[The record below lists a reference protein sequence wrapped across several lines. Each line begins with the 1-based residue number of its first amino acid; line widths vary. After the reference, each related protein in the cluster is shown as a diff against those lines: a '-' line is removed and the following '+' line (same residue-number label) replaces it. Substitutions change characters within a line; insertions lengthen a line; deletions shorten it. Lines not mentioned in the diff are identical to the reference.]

1 MKSFDL
7 KGYNQLCEIGPYT
20 IFEHPTT
27 FRHVMVYTRYGDK
40 GETAEM
46 VAHWNMPGLASDEA
60 VLVPPGFIQAVIRA
74 QQGVVPAPRAPRAPQ
89 PYRPAA
95 HWAPV
100 PDWFARPGVV
110 VEEVRAVPGDFP
122 NQAAPP
128 QAPANPAPAP
138 ARGAGDFRYVNL
150 DEVLGDL
157 EPPMR

>member
-27 FRHVMVYTRYGDK
+27 FHHVMVYTRYGDK

-60 VLVPPGFIQAVIRA
+60 VLVPPGFIQTVIRT
-74 QQGVVPAPRAPRAPQ
+74 QQGVVPAPRAPREPA
-89 PYRPAA
+89 YRRLPNN
-95 HWAPV
+95 WAPA
-100 PDWFARPGVV
+100 PDWFGIVPVV
-110 VEEVRAVPGDFP
+110 IEEVRNQA

-128 QAPANPAPAP
+128 PAPANPAPAP
-138 ARGAGDFRYVNL
+138 APGAGAEFRFV
-150 DEVLGDL
+150 DAWGDL